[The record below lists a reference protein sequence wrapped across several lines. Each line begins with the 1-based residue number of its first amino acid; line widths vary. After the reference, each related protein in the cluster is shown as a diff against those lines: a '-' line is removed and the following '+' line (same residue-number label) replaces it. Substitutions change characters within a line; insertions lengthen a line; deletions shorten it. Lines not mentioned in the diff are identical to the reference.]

1 MFRKLSVLAFLLGM
15 VVMPPVQMS
24 RSMPPEPVS
33 SPQSVDA
40 SQARPGE
47 KPPPTPDEIRR
58 EKAMR
63 KEFTKQRYQ
72 EIRHD
77 SEQLVLLSNQLKR
90 YVDIAGEDILSVDVV
105 KKAEEIEKLARSVK
119 TKMKGD

>member
-1 MFRKLSVLAFLLGM
+1 MFRKLAVLAFLLGM

>member
-1 MFRKLSVLAFLLGM
+1 MLRNLAVVVFLLVL

-24 RSMPPEPVS
+24 RSMPPAPLPV
-33 SPQSVDA
+33 PQTVDA

-47 KPPPTPDEIRR
+47 KRPPTPDEIRL
-58 EKAMR
+58 EKAR
-63 KEFTKQRYQ
+63 KKELGKLRYQ
-72 EIRHD
+72 ELRRD
-77 SEQLVLLSNQLKR
+77 SEQLVLLANQLKR
-90 YVDIAGEDILSVDVV
+90 YVDTAGENTLSLDVV